1 MIDPK
6 RSPKPFKVITSGGI
20 KFEFAS
26 WSHDGQPEERCAA
39 EAEFT
44 FQEFGHGEDC
54 DCCRIGFGATPSEM
68 REIARQI
75 MAAFPEPKEAAR

>member
-26 WSHDGQPEERCAA
+26 WSHDGQPEERCGA

-44 FQEFGHGEDC
+44 FLQEGHGEEC
-54 DCCRIGFGATPSEM
+54 NCCRIGFGATPQEM

-75 MAAFPEPKEAAR
+75 LAAFPEPKEVA